1 MSKYQL
7 VRVPGDGACLFHS
20 VSGYLSLDKNRVKV
34 DSTTYTT
41 KRSDNPTSS
50 QLRQQ
55 TVEWLQSNLDFQ
67 MPSTLTIRD
76 EIMDDINYES
86 NEPNPKY
93 TTLDGYFQ
101 YMKKKSSYGG
111 QLEITALS
119 NLLQRTIRTYV
130 MRNNKLHNIG
140 LGYVIPKSE
149 EIYLYHNSGVV
160 KDAGIYHF
168 EILYPKTRGVVVTN
182 IKLNTLLKKTTSKPK
197 KTSSKPK
204 KTSSKPK
211 KTSSKPKKTT
221 SKPSKQTPKQSMRKR
236 KPKRKNTKRKNTI
249 RRNK

>member
-7 VRVPGDGACLFHS
+7 VHVSGDGACLFHS

-130 MRNNKLHNIG
+130 MRHNKLHNIG

-168 EILYPKTRGVVVTN
+168 EILYPKKRGVVVTKT
-182 IKLNTLLKKTTSKPK
+182 KLNTLLKKTT
-197 KTSSKPK
+197 
-204 KTSSKPK
+204 SKPK

-236 KPKRKNTKRKNTI
+236 KPKRKNTKRKNTKRKNTI